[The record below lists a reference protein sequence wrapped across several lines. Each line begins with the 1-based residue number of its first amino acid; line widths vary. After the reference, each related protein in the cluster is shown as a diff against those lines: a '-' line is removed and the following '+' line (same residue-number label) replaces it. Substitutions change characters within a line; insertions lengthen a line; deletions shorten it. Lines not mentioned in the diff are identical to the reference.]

1 MSPFE
6 LSILVGY
13 FLLILGVG
21 WWKGRRETGVEDYF
35 VGNRQIP
42 WWAVLGS
49 IVATEVSAATYLAV
63 PGVGFSENMT
73 YLQFGIGSFLAR
85 IFVATVFIGVFYQAN
100 CLSIYEYLQQRFG
113 GRTQYTASVYF
124 LITRILAS
132 GVRLMI
138 AVTGFSVILDMPFAL
153 SLLLFGAVTLG
164 YTFMG
169 GIRSVIWTDCIQGI
183 VFIAAGLSGAA
194 WLWTE
199 IGGETL
205 MRIAGE
211 AGRWE
216 VIRWLPSGGGP
227 LDWLNDPQWL
237 LTAVLFGFASTVAAL
252 GTDQDMAQRLL
263 SSRTASLA
271 RRSLITS
278 GFIALPVAALFLFL
292 GAALYAWFQVNPD
305 PTLPTRLVDGQ
316 MVVDGDKAFSH
327 FMTTAI
333 PFWLRGLLLTGVLA
347 AAMSSLDSAMAALS
361 TSTVRDLLQPLL
373 PGTVRS
379 ARWLWISRALTVVF
393 ATILMAVA
401 WLLRDG
407 GAFLWLAFK
416 ITSLTYGSLLG
427 IFLLARF
434 TRRGSDRLNI
444 AAMLTGTAIAS
455 IGLWLIETGRLPL
468 AWTWLLLIGSG
479 ITFFIGLAGKPAHPD
494 PSSGPYPRKAK
505 G

>member
-1 MSPFE
+1 VSFFE
-6 LSILVGY
+6 VSILVSY
-13 FLLILGVG
+13 FLIILGVG
-21 WWKGRRETGVEDYF
+21 WWKGRRESGIEDYF
-35 VGNRQIP
+35 VGNRQVP

-49 IVATEVSAATYLAV
+49 LVATEVSAATYLAV

-73 YLQFGIGSFLAR
+73 YLQFGIGSFFAR
-85 IFVATVFIGVFYQAN
+85 IFVATVFIGVFYKAN

-113 GRTQYTASVYF
+113 GSTQYTAAVYF

-153 SLLLFGAVTLG
+153 SLLLFGAITLG

-194 WLWTE
+194 WLWSQ
-199 IGGETL
+199 IGGDTL
-205 MRIAGE
+205 LQVASD

-216 VIRWLPSGGGP
+216 LIRWLPAGDHP
-227 LDWLNDPQWL
+227 LDWFNDPQWV

-263 SSRTASLA
+263 SSRSASLA

-278 GFIALPVAALFLFL
+278 GFIALPVAGLFLFL
-292 GAALYAWFQVNPD
+292 GVALYVWFHVNPD
-305 PTLPTRLVDGQ
+305 PELPTRILDGRV
-316 MVVDGDKAFSH
+316 VVDGDKAFSH
-327 FMTTAI
+327 FMTTSI

-361 TSTVRDLLQPLL
+361 TSTVRDLFQPLL
-373 PGTVRS
+373 GQTVS
-379 ARWLWISRALTVVF
+379 TPRWLWISRGLTVFF
-393 ATILMAVA
+393 ACVLMAVA
-401 WLLRDG
+401 WMLRDG
-407 GAFLWLAFK
+407 GTFLWLAFK

-427 IFLLARF
+427 VFLLARF

-444 AAMLTGTAIAS
+444 VAMLTGTATAS
-455 IGLWLIETGRLPL
+455 VGLWLIETGRLPL
-468 AWTWLLLIGSG
+468 AWTWLLLVGAG
-479 ITFFIGLAGKPAHPD
+479 VTFLIGLI
-494 PSSGPYPRKAK
+494 AK
-505 G
+505 QVPNFR